1 MRVGGSGA
9 TAPQECVSCSILPF
23 RGELAGM
30 CGEVAQEE
38 LDEERGYE
46 GLNGLRGC
54 ERDFLLV
61 ERL

>member
-1 MRVGGSGA
+1 
-9 TAPQECVSCSILPF
+9 
-23 RGELAGM
+23 M